1 MHTNSLRRGFTLVE
15 LLVVIAI
22 IGTLMGLLL
31 PAVQSAREAGRRN
44 TCSNNLS
51 QLAKAV
57 VAFDG
62 KAGSVPC
69 WRNKFPNGSVI
80 TTGTY
85 TLWTVPLLPNIERS
99 DIYRAWE
106 SAIPTG
112 PTLSASM
119 TPNIEIFQCPS
130 SPTTADQLGVISYAA
145 NVGSN
150 LPTYNYTTSTFQSAQ
165 AKSDGVMPDGIASG
179 NGTISY
185 AAARYSLDSVSSGD
199 GTTNTL
205 LFSEKCGAALTQATW
220 SPLFTP
226 STGAPFPSI
235 SGTAILDWGNAYV
248 IPVFGL
254 PGNVTNL
261 GTYTDATLPASP
273 KVINSVPGAVGSYGM
288 PSSTHPG
295 GVCAAFSDGHVA
307 YLRDSVDRWVYAQ
320 LVTSDS
326 KSNGSGASTQWYT
339 NSPRANSWLQS
350 TTVSANP
357 YILTEDD
364 FR

>member
-1 MHTNSLRRGFTLVE
+1 MALHRTGFTLVE

-51 QLAKAV
+51 QLAKAI
-57 VAFDG
+57 VAYDG
-62 KAGSVPC
+62 KSGSLPC
-69 WRNKFPNGSVI
+69 WRNKFPNSSVT

-85 TLWTVPLLPNIERS
+85 VLWTVPLLPNIERS

-106 SAIPTG
+106 SATPVAT
-112 PTLSASM
+112 TLSASI
-119 TPNIEIFQCPS
+119 TPNIELFQCPS
-130 SPTTADQLGVISYAA
+130 SPTAADQLATISYAA
-145 NVGSN
+145 NVGTN
-150 LPTYNYTTSTFQSAQ
+150 LPTYDYGSGAYTNVQ

-179 NGTISY
+179 NGTLSY
-185 AAARYSLDSVSSGD
+185 AAARYSLDAVSGGD
-199 GTTNTL
+199 GATNTIL
-205 LFSEKCGAALTQATW
+205 LSEKCGAGLTQATW

-226 STGAPFPSI
+226 STNAPFPSI
-235 SGTAILDWGNAYV
+235 AGTAILAWGDAQV

-254 PGNVTNL
+254 PGNVASL
-261 GTYTDATLPASP
+261 ATYTDASLPLTP
-273 KVINSVPGAVGSYGM
+273 KVINSTPGALGAFGM

-295 GVCAAFSDGHVA
+295 GVVAAFSDGHIT
-307 YLRDSVDRWVYAQ
+307 YLRDSIDRWVYAQ
-320 LVTSDS
+320 MVTSDS
-326 KSNGSGASTQWYT
+326 KSTGSGAGTTWYT
-339 NSPRANSWLQS
+339 NSLRANTWLKH

-364 FR
+364 YR